1 MADPDISRTFA
12 GAVVGKRHLERTIPA
27 PEMPLVSS
35 PPQRDVTRRLA
46 CVKRAPLF
54 NSLSLTDCTAIASL
68 AREHCVPSRQ
78 KIFCEGHPVCCV
90 FVLASGRVKI
100 TQACRS
106 GAEVILRLVGRGEVV
121 GGLGLSPQSPNM
133 LTAQALE
140 SCRVLIWEARTYGA
154 LCERLPVLARN
165 SLRILADWQRILEE
179 RFIELA
185 TQPVGQRLAR
195 MLVRLLKQSGWS
207 LREPG
212 VIGLTRGELA
222 QMIGAS
228 MFTVSRLLC
237 DWENQGIL
245 ETRRKAVVVR
255 SPTHLI
261 EFAEAVRNNDARQDF
276 WE

>member
-12 GAVVGKRHLERTIPA
+12 GAVVGKRDLARAILG
-27 PEMPLVSS
+27 PEMPLLSL
-35 PPQRDVTRRLA
+35 PPERDVFFTRRLG
-46 CVKRAPLF
+46 CVQHAPLF

-68 AREHCVPSRQ
+68 AREHCVRIRQ
-78 KIFCEGHPVCCV
+78 KIFCEGDPVGCV

-106 GAEVILRLVGRGEVV
+106 GAEVILRVVGSGEVV
-121 GGLGLSPQSPNM
+121 AGLGLSSQSLHM

-140 SCRVLIWEARTYGA
+140 SCRVLTWEARTYEV
-154 LCERLPVLARN
+154 LCQRLPVLARN

-179 RFIELA
+179 RFLELA

-195 MLVRLLKQSGWS
+195 MLVRLLKQRAGVPQ
-207 LREPG
+207 EPG
-212 VIGLTRGELA
+212 LIGLTRRELA

-237 DWENQGIL
+237 DWEDQGIL
-245 ETRRKAVVVR
+245 ETRRKAVVVQ
-255 SPTHLI
+255 SPRHLI
-261 EFAEAVRNNDARQDF
+261 EFAEAVRNNDARQDS
-276 WE
+276 